1 MERYLQSVR
10 FYGRRSEAALART
23 GGAVASGA
31 GAALQS
37 GRVTLKGVTRR
48 RCVPRTPGVRGGTRQ
63 KHDESGTAAGSAA
76 GTSDGHRDGQ
86 DGENPWWG
94 GLGSG

>member
-1 MERYLQSVR
+1 MAGGLRLLSPGPVGLLPLEQEQLCRAGGSPWRV
-10 FYGRRSEAALART
+10 SPHAAVSHGPLGDRW
-23 GGAVASGA
+23 
-31 GAALQS
+31 
-37 GRVTLKGVTRR
+37 
-48 RCVPRTPGVRGGTRQ
+48 GTCQ
-63 KHDESGTAAGSAA
+63 KHDESGTAAEGAA